1 MRMDRTTN
9 KRMKTALGLAVLAMS
24 AMVTGC
30 LVTCENEP
38 VSSVTSPSGRLRAV
52 VFYRGCGATTGFNT
66 QLSIL
71 PLDDTVPDDGGNA
84 FIADGTVPLKLQW
97 ISDAELVVSGS
108 QGSKPFKQERRL
120 NGVEITYR

>member
-1 MRMDRTTN
+1 MHRTIN
-9 KRMKTALGLAVLAMS
+9 KRRRTALGLALLSTS

-30 LVTCENEP
+30 LFTCENEP
-38 VSSVTSPSGRLRAV
+38 VTSVASPSGKLLAV
-52 VFYRGCGATTGFNT
+52 VFSRNCGATTGFNT

-71 PLDDTVPDDGGNA
+71 PLDDPAPDAGGNA

-108 QGSKPFKQERRL
+108 QGWKAFKQERRL
-120 NGVEITYR
+120 NGVDITYR